1 MPENRA
7 RIPADPPS
15 PLDRHGAPVVASAAV
30 PLISL
35 HSPIGPLSVA
45 EEDGAIVSL
54 DWGWGSQQSP
64 TQLLERA
71 RDRLQAYFDGD
82 IAPFDLPLAPAGT
95 AYQRRVWAALCT
107 VPRGAVWTYGRLA
120 CAAGGSPRSIGG
132 AMGRNPIPI
141 IIPCHR
147 VVAGDGPGGYSGA
160 GGLATKRYL
169 LELEGAALPLAA

>member
-1 MPENRA
+1 
-7 RIPADPPS
+7 
-15 PLDRHGAPVVASAAV
+15 V

-35 HSPIGPLSVA
+35 HSPIGPLSIA

-54 DWGWGSQQSP
+54 DWGWGSAQSP
-64 TQLLERA
+64 TPLLERA
-71 RDRLQAYFDGD
+71 RAWLQAYFDGD
-82 IAPFDLPLAPAGT
+82 TTVFALPLAPVGT
-95 AYQRRVWAALCT
+95 AYQRRVWAALCG

-120 CAAGGSPRSIGG
+120 RDVGGSARSIGG

-169 LELEGAALPLAA
+169 LELEGAVLPLAA

>member
-1 MPENRA
+1 M
-7 RIPADPPS
+7 
-15 PLDRHGAPVVASAAV
+15 VVASAAV

-35 HSPIGPLSVA
+35 HSPIGPLSIA

-64 TQLLERA
+64 TALLGRA
-71 RDRLQAYFDGD
+71 REQIEAYFDGD
-82 IAPFDLPLAPAGT
+82 AAPFDLPLAPHGT
-95 AYQRRVWAALCT
+95 IYQRRVWSALCR
-107 VPRGAVWTYGRLA
+107 VRRGEVWTYGELA
-120 CAAGGSPRSIGG
+120 RAAGGSPRSIGG

-147 VVAGDGPGGYSGA
+147 VVARGGPGGYSGV

-169 LELEGAALPLAA
+169 LRLEGTALRLAA